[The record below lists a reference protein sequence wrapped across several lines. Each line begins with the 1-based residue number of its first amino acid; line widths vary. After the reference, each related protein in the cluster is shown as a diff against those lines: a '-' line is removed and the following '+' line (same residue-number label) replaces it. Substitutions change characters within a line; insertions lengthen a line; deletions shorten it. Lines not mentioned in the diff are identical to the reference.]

1 MFGSLLLCPYFKRRT
16 KMKKTLIQ
24 KLALCGLICALLVL
38 AIIGSA
44 NTINREKSTRAVTEV
59 KEPIPAKIVSTSVAK
74 AEEKEE
80 PAEEIPI
87 VVRPI
92 QNEEPPAQPVEEEPI
107 TPTESFNNEAAYIAK
122 TIYGEAGGL
131 GATEQAA
138 VAWCILNR
146 VDAGKGNIISV
157 VTAPRQFHGYSAS
170 NPVTDDIYNLVLD
183 VLQRWQNEKAG
194 AVDVGR
200 VLPKEY
206 LFFYG
211 SGGHNHFTTEYQG
224 GIKYDW
230 GLASPYDN

>member
-1 MFGSLLLCPYFKRRT
+1 
-16 KMKKTLIQ
+16 MKKTIIQ
-24 KLALCGLICALLVL
+24 KLALCGLICALIALS
-38 AIIGSA
+38 IIGSA
-44 NTINREKSTRAVTEV
+44 NTINREKSTRIATEV
-59 KEPIPAKIVSTSVAK
+59 QVPIPTKLVSATGKKPDPVPLEVE
-74 AEEKEE
+74 AE
-80 PAEEIPI
+80 
-87 VVRPI
+87 
-92 QNEEPPAQPVEEEPI
+92 EEEPVVEKPI
-107 TPTESFNNEAAYIAK
+107 EKIPEPIVEKPVEKPVTPTDSFNNEAVYIAK

-183 VLQRWQNEKAG
+183 VLQRWQDEKAG